1 MQPIEGT
8 LAMSS
13 CVASLQEQRRLANE
27 DAKRLTRLLK
37 QSREQHVS
45 SSRKAA
51 KDKARWRAVG
61 LRILAVTPDSTAP
74 LQRYLKMQLSGESQE
89 SIDSEYEDI
98 VQRFLGMTPEAIC
111 VLAEP
116 IAAETSVELQAAL
129 DFAVKSELHSW
140 TALQNVSKGVAP
152 TVATLLN
159 ERKRLTSSVVQN
171 AGLPQRKENS
181 RWASY
186 KWLTRWRRH
195 WGMPKGRFAH
205 QDMPTVA
212 EMRAKARAGSS
223 SVNTWS
229 PNGSVFPFSD
239 APWPAPKTR
248 T

>member
-1 MQPIEGT
+1 
-8 LAMSS
+8 MSS
-13 CVASLQEQRRLANE
+13 SVASLQEHRRRANE

-37 QSREQHVS
+37 QSREKQLS

-61 LRILAVTPDSTAP
+61 LRILAVTPDGTAP
-74 LQRYLKMQLSGESQE
+74 LQHYLKMQLSGESQE

-98 VQRFLGMTPEAIC
+98 VQRFLGVTPEAIGD
-111 VLAEP
+111 LAEP
-116 IAAETSVELQAAL
+116 IAAETPVELQAAL
-129 DFAVKSELHSW
+129 DFAVKWELHSW
-140 TALQNVSKGVAP
+140 TALQNVRKGVAP

-159 ERKRLTSSVVQN
+159 ERKRLCGSVVQSVD
-171 AGLPQRKENS
+171 LPQRKENS

-195 WGMPKGRFAH
+195 WGMPKGRFGH

-229 PNGSVFPFSD
+229 PNGSVFLFFRCSV
-239 APWPAPKTR
+239 ASPKTR